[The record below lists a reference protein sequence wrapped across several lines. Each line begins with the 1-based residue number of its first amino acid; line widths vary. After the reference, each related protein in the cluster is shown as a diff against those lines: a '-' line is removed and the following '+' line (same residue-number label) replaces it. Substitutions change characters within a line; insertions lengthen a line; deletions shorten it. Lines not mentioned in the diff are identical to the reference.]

1 MDQTVNAG
9 NDLCECTELGNAYDS
24 SLDNIAD
31 LVLLNELCPGV
42 LIGIL
47 SGEGNSLLLRIE
59 GLNDNGDLVAFLNDV
74 LGVADSVPGQL
85 AGSYQA
91 VNWTDVNE
99 YAVVLDGAN
108 LALEL
113 LTNLNAL
120 PELSSL
126 SVANLSGSLTDRTNN
141 SVALLVDLDY
151 LKYTGVTMD
160 QFRANFT
167 EVAKR
172 QVDLRLA
179 LEKIAELE
187 NITVS
192 DEDVEK
198 EYADMAEQ
206 YKMEAD
212 KIKAAVPADAIKN
225 DLKIEKALDLVRD
238 SAKIEEVTE

>member
-9 NDLCECTELGNAYDS
+9 NDLCECTELSNAYDS

-47 SGEGNSLLLRIE
+47 SGEGNSLLLRVE

-91 VNWTDVNE
+91 VNRTDVNE

-126 SVANLSGSLTDRTNN
+126 
-141 SVALLVDLDY
+141 
-151 LKYTGVTMD
+151 
-160 QFRANFT
+160 
-167 EVAKR
+167 
-172 QVDLRLA
+172 
-179 LEKIAELE
+179 
-187 NITVS
+187 
-192 DEDVEK
+192 
-198 EYADMAEQ
+198 
-206 YKMEAD
+206 
-212 KIKAAVPADAIKN
+212 AA
-225 DLKIEKALDLVRD
+225 
-238 SAKIEEVTE
+238 

>member
-42 LIGIL
+42 LVRIL

-85 AGSYQA
+85 ASSYQA
-91 VNWTDVNE
+91 VNRTDVNE

-151 LKYTGVTMD
+151 LELYGLLNQILKLATSRNAGLGSRDKYSCACLLYT
-160 QFRANFT
+160 
-167 EVAKR
+167 
-172 QVDLRLA
+172 
-179 LEKIAELE
+179 
-187 NITVS
+187 S
-192 DEDVEK
+192 
-198 EYADMAEQ
+198 
-206 YKMEAD
+206 
-212 KIKAAVPADAIKN
+212 PSP
-225 DLKIEKALDLVRD
+225 RD
-238 SAKIEEVTE
+238 

>member
-9 NDLCECTELGNAYDS
+9 NNLCECTELSNAYDS

-91 VNWTDVNE
+91 VNRTDVNE

-113 LTNLNAL
+113 LTNLNVL

-151 LKYTGVTMD
+151 L
-160 QFRANFT
+160 
-167 EVAKR
+167 
-172 QVDLRLA
+172 
-179 LEKIAELE
+179 ELYGLL
-187 NITVS
+187 NQI
-192 DEDVEK
+192 
-198 EYADMAEQ
+198 
-206 YKMEAD
+206 
-212 KIKAAVPADAIKN
+212 
-225 DLKIEKALDLVRD
+225 LKLGRFSERRSGKQG
-238 SAKIEEVTE
+238 